1 MNLDWGIII
10 CMLVSF
16 VAGLSVGVALARPR
30 AMC

>member
-10 CMLVSF
+10 YMLISF
-16 VAGLSVGVALARPR
+16 IAGLLMGVALARPR